1 MLCYLT
7 KLTAIGILNETRLVK
22 VIHSGT
28 VGAAD
33 ACLNSQSRVHSTN
46 IQKGTLASSEQ
57 TNEERERLLS
67 SLGLQ

>member
-7 KLTAIGILNETRLVK
+7 KLAAIGVLNETRLVK

-33 ACLNSQSRVHSTN
+33 ACFSGQSRLYSAS
-46 IQKGTLASSEQ
+46 IQKGSLASSEE
-57 TNEERERLLS
+57 TN
-67 SLGLQ
+67 QV

>member
-22 VIHSGT
+22 VIRSRT

-33 ACLNSQSRVHSTN
+33 ACFNGQSRLHSAN
-46 IQKGTLASSEQ
+46 IQKGSLALSEE
-57 TNEERERLLS
+57 TNQENCNETGVGDS
-67 SLGLQ
+67 